1 MAESEGKSKKT
12 IRKPSRFGRHP
23 IEGYSVHTALWIEK
37 DGQLYMGGGRVRL
50 LEEIHRLGTI
60 AAAARSMNLTY
71 SNAWL
76 WVDSMNQLA
85 PSPLVIRTT
94 GGVGGGKAVVTEEG
108 LAAIQTYKEL
118 RDRLG
123 DAFDAEVSEDGKF

>member
-1 MAESEGKSKKT
+1 MAESRSKKT

-37 DGQLYMGGGRVRL
+37 DGQLYIGGGRARL

-85 PSPLVIRTT
+85 PSPLVVRTT
-94 GGVGGGKAVVTEEG
+94 GGKAIVTEEG
-108 LAAIQTYKEL
+108 LAAIQTYKDL
-118 RDRLG
+118 RDKLG